1 MHRRG
6 ERRYVQCS
14 SSGFKIGHVVLA
26 VAGRGVGIEDHRRPL
41 DTGRDLRE
49 QLQPLAPIDASEL
62 WKPVMLPPGR
72 ERLATKPSPT
82 GSDTIANTIGI
93 VCVSRCNA
101 AVTGV
106 PNARIT
112 SGLRPTNSF
121 ANNRI
126 RSTSSPAQRT
136 SIRRLPPFAHPSSE
150 SPLANRESQ
159 PFGRESVSLNAKS
172 TPMRRVG

>member
-1 MHRRG
+1 
-6 ERRYVQCS
+6 
-14 SSGFKIGHVVLA
+14 
-26 VAGRGVGIEDHRRPL
+26 
-41 DTGRDLRE
+41 
-49 QLQPLAPIDASEL
+49 
-62 WKPVMLPPGR
+62 MLPPGR

-121 ANNRI
+121 ANYE
-126 RSTSSPAQRT
+126 TSGLASAAKLQP
-136 SIRRLPPFAHPSSE
+136 LPPEHRF
-150 SPLANRESQ
+150 ANRREDAWLFFLRA
-159 PFGRESVSLNAKS
+159 FGASGCPPTGPPA
-172 TPMRRVG
+172 PRRIGFGLP